1 MSDASYTDDVYTVR
15 KKFFSFIGQSFH
27 VYDAHENLI
36 FFCRQKGFK
45 LKEDIR
51 LYSDESK
58 SQELLT
64 LSARQVIDWGATY
77 DIVDPNA
84 NETVG
89 SLRRKAMKSMIRD
102 EWLLFDPNGVEIGR
116 TVDPTFLVVDAP
128 EVDGTV
134 VLTAEGDACPEIDL
148 GSATGSTVA
157 TGSILPQDDDT
168 TNADKLT
175 VDYQLDPERTLDR
188 RLGIA
193 AAILMSAIEGRQG

>member
-116 TVDPTFLVVDAP
+116 VYEDSQMLAALRRLHELIATV
-128 EVDGTV
+128 
-134 VLTAEGDACPEIDL
+134 
-148 GSATGSTVA
+148 
-157 TGSILPQDDDT
+157 LPQSFHIEV
-168 TNADKLT
+168 NGRQVCEMKQNYNPFIHKLT